1 MSNKLYS
8 VIAFVLLTVLAGNA
22 IAIDVAWTNN
32 SSDGLWKTAGNWSPS
47 PPTIADK
54 AKINLV
60 PGPLIDS
67 GTAAVANHIAL
78 GDGGTGGLTIT
89 DGTLNVGV
97 TMGDTWIIVAYGGAD
112 VGTFTMD
119 GGTVTT
125 VDRVFIGFQGN
136 GTLNMNGGTFN
147 IGGTFGIGWNDAG
160 GTAGRGT
167 VNLAGG
173 TINVTGNFQMSS
185 PAGCLGKLNI
195 TGGTLVF
202 TGDKVSVVEGYVNN
216 GYVVAYNGLGD
227 VIINYNGTNTTVTG
241 VTNPY
246 KAKGPSPASN
256 STDVVPYTMLSWM
269 AGDGATAHD
278 IYFGTNSSAVLD
290 ANTSTAGIYQGT
302 QPVEANSFDPG
313 NLELNKAYYWR
324 IDEVNDTNVYK
335 GDLWQFSVASF
346 ALIEDFESYAD
357 TAGMLGFWSNGSTSA
372 TLSLATTGGHKEA
385 KAMIFDYNNSVSPL
399 YSEAQTVDMDFDGTI
414 SGVIAMDIWYKGDAG
429 NAAEPMYAAIED
441 NNSNPVAIVVNDFEF
456 AAQATD
462 WQVWRI
468 ELADFTG
475 VNLASIKKLYIGFGN
490 RTTPASGGAGTVYI
504 DDIELHPTRCIDPPA
519 EDLNDDC
526 VIDFKDFAIL
536 AGNWMTKSQL

>member
-8 VIAFVLLTVLAGNA
+8 VIAFVLLASLAGNA

-32 SSDGLWKTAGNWSPS
+32 SSDGLWKTPSNWSPT

-54 AKINLV
+54 AKINSL

-67 GTAAVANHIAL
+67 GTAAVANHVAV
-78 GDGGTGGLTIT
+78 GNPGTGALTIT
-89 DGTLNVGV
+89 GGTLNVGV
-97 TMGDTWIIVAYGGAD
+97 AMGDTWIIVAYDTVA
-112 VGTFTMD
+112 VGTITMD

-147 IGGTFGIGWNDAG
+147 IGGTLGIGFNDAG
-160 GTAGRGT
+160 GVTGRGT

-173 TINVTGNFQMSS
+173 TINVVGAFQMSS
-185 PAGCLGKLNI
+185 PAGSLGKLDI

-202 TGDKVSVVEGYVNN
+202 TGNKVATVEGYVND

-227 VIINYNGTNTTVTG
+227 VIVAYDGTYTTVTG
-241 VTNPY
+241 ATNPY
-246 KAKGPSPASN
+246 KARGPLPVNNAK
-256 STDVVPYTMLSWM
+256 DVAPYTMLSWM
-269 AGDGATAHD
+269 PGDGATEHD
-278 IYFGTNSSAVLD
+278 IYFGTDSASVLD
-290 ANTSTAGIYQGT
+290 ANTSTAGIYQGS

-335 GDLWQFSVASF
+335 GDLWRFGVASF
-346 ALIEDFESYAD
+346 ALVEDFESYAD
-357 TAGMLGFWSNGSTSA
+357 TSGMLGFWSNGSTGA
-372 TLSLATTGGHKEA
+372 TLSLGTTGGHKQL
-385 KAMIFDYNNSVSPL
+385 KTMIFDYNNSVSPL

-414 SGVIAMDIWYKGDAG
+414 AGVTAMDIWYKGDAN
-429 NAAEPMYAAIED
+429 NAAEPMYAAVED
-441 NNSNPVAIVVNDFEF
+441 NNSNPVAIVVNDYAF

-475 VNLASIKKLYIGFGN
+475 INPASIKKFYIGFGN
-490 RTTPASGGAGTVYI
+490 RITPASGGSGTVYI
-504 DDIELHPTRCIDPPA
+504 DDIELHPTRCINPPA

-526 VIDFKDFAIL
+526 VIDFKDFAVL
-536 AGNWMTKSQL
+536 AGNWMTESQL